1 MQSLSNVTTPQDDTR
16 NLKSMEEAIKLG
28 EFQELSEEVVAA
40 KCTQTCAVQTKLWT
54 DAPVNEK
61 ASAAEQPT
69 ENQVDQKPTVTG
81 LSPSSPQQKPHIN
94 KIKTPKRKLGRPRKI
109 SNSPVVPALSVEVS
123 GLSHN
128 GSVKIEPVVTMTCDS
143 AVKQE
148 GPGSECSDYIKP
160 EPMEVEEKHSVSGS
174 CTSTAAQP
182 PVTSSSGSSD
192 AKNPANGQNVNI
204 DIDNIGNLES
214 LFVMLHKD
222 SEDDTENIDV
232 NSFLANL

>member
-1 MQSLSNVTTPQDDTR
+1 
-16 NLKSMEEAIKLG
+16 MEEAIKLG
-28 EFQELSEEVVAA
+28 EFQELTEEVVAA

-54 DAPVNEK
+54 DAPVNDN
-61 ASAAEQPT
+61 ASAAKQLT
-69 ENQVDQKPTVTG
+69 ENQVDEKPNVAG

-94 KIKTPKRKLGRPRKI
+94 KIKTPKRKLGRPRKT
-109 SNSPVVPALSVEVS
+109 SNSTSVPALSVEVS

-128 GSVKIEPVVTMTCDS
+128 GSVKIEPVVTCDS

-148 GPGSECSDYIKP
+148 GQGSVCSDYIKP
-160 EPMEVEEKHSVSGS
+160 EPMEVEEKHSISGS
-174 CTSTAAQP
+174 CASVAAPP
-182 PVTSSSGSSD
+182 PVTSSSGSAGD
-192 AKNPANGQNVNI
+192 KNPANGQNVNI